1 MALGSLGAEP
11 LVYPGDRTVSEP
23 RPIKILIVDDHPM
36 LREGVAAVLGCEDDM
51 QIVGEA
57 ASGIEALALFRTL
70 NPDITLM
77 DLQMPGMN
85 GVEAIRAIRKEKSD
99 ARIIVLTTYSGDMLA
114 SRALKAGASGYLLKN
129 TLKDELAET
138 IRAVHSGRR
147 RVPPEIAAEIA
158 EHLSDE
164 HLSDR
169 EIDVLSR
176 VARGL
181 SNKEV
186 ARELSISG
194 GTVNAHV
201 KNILLKLHAH
211 DRTQAVTVAL
221 KRGIIEI

>member
-1 MALGSLGAEP
+1 LTEQQTL
-11 LVYPGDRTVSEP
+11 
-23 RPIKILIVDDHPM
+23 KILIVDDHPI

-57 ASGIEALALFRTL
+57 ASGVEAIALFGTL

-77 DLQMPGMN
+77 DLQMPGMS
-85 GVEAIRAIRKEKSD
+85 GVETIREIRKEKSD

-114 SRALKAGASGYLLKN
+114 SRALKAGASGYLLKSAI
-129 TLKDELAET
+129 KDELAET
-138 IRAVHSGRR
+138 IRMVHSGRR

-158 EHLSDE
+158 EHLGDE

-169 EIDVLSR
+169 ELDVLSK
-176 VARGL
+176 VARGR
-181 SNKEV
+181 SNKEI
-186 ARELSISG
+186 ARELSISV

-211 DRTQAVTVAL
+211 DRTEAVTVAL
-221 KRGIIEI
+221 KRGIMEI

>member
-1 MALGSLGAEP
+1 
-11 LVYPGDRTVSEP
+11 
-23 RPIKILIVDDHPM
+23 VDDHAI

-51 QIVGEA
+51 QVVGEA
-57 ASGIEALALFRTL
+57 ASGIEALESIRVLD
-70 NPDITLM
+70 PDITLM

-85 GVEAIRAIRKEKSD
+85 GVETIRVIRKEKSD

-114 SRALKAGASGYLLKN
+114 SRALKAGASGYLLKS
-129 TLKDELAET
+129 TVKDELAET
-138 IRAVHSGRR
+138 IRVVHSGRR

-158 EHLSDE
+158 EHLGDE

-169 EIDVLSR
+169 ELDILSR
-176 VARGL
+176 VACGL
-181 SNKEV
+181 TNKEI
-186 ARELSISG
+186 ARELSIAA

>member
-1 MALGSLGAEP
+1 L
-11 LVYPGDRTVSEP
+11 SEL
-23 RPIKILIVDDHPM
+23 RPIRILIVDDHAI

-51 QIVGEA
+51 QVVGEA
-57 ASGIEALALFRTL
+57 ASGIEALESIRALD
-70 NPDITLM
+70 PDITLM

-85 GVEAIRAIRKEKSD
+85 GVETIRVIRKEKSD

-114 SRALKAGASGYLLKN
+114 SRALKAGASGYLLKS
-129 TLKDELAET
+129 TLKNELAET
-138 IRAVHSGRR
+138 IRVVHSGRR

-158 EHLSDE
+158 EHLGDE

-169 EIDVLSR
+169 ELDILSR

-181 SNKEV
+181 TNKEI
-186 ARELSISG
+186 ARELLISA

>member
-1 MALGSLGAEP
+1 L
-11 LVYPGDRTVSEP
+11 SEL
-23 RPIKILIVDDHPM
+23 RPIRILIVDDHAI

-51 QIVGEA
+51 QVVGEA
-57 ASGIEALALFRTL
+57 ASGIEALESIRVLD
-70 NPDITLM
+70 PDITLM

-85 GVEAIRAIRKEKSD
+85 GVETIRIIRKEKSD

-114 SRALKAGASGYLLKN
+114 SRALKAGASGYLLKS
-129 TLKDELAET
+129 TVKDELAET
-138 IRAVHSGRR
+138 IRVVHSGRR

-158 EHLSDE
+158 EHLGDE

-169 EIDVLSR
+169 ELDILSR

-181 SNKEV
+181 TNKEI
-186 ARELSISG
+186 ARELSIAA

>member
-1 MALGSLGAEP
+1 M
-11 LVYPGDRTVSEP
+11 SEL
-23 RPIKILIVDDHPM
+23 RPIRILIVDDHAI

-51 QIVGEA
+51 QVVGEA
-57 ASGIEALALFRTL
+57 ASGIEALESIRALD
-70 NPDITLM
+70 PDITLM

-85 GVEAIRAIRKEKSD
+85 GVETIRVIRKEKSD

-114 SRALKAGASGYLLKN
+114 SRALKAGASGYLLKS
-129 TLKDELAET
+129 TLKNELAET
-138 IRAVHSGRR
+138 IRVVHSGRR

-158 EHLSDE
+158 EHLGDE

-169 EIDVLSR
+169 ELDILSR

-181 SNKEV
+181 TNKEI
-186 ARELSISG
+186 ARELLISA

>member
-1 MALGSLGAEP
+1 LTEP
-11 LVYPGDRTVSEP
+11 QTL
-23 RPIKILIVDDHPM
+23 KILIVDDHPI

-57 ASGIEALALFRTL
+57 ANGIEAIALFGTL

-77 DLQMPGMN
+77 DLQMPGMS
-85 GVEAIRAIRKEKSD
+85 GVETIREIRKEKPD

-114 SRALKAGASGYLLKN
+114 SRALKAGASGYLLKSAI
-129 TLKDELAET
+129 KDELAET
-138 IRAVHSGRR
+138 IRMVHSGRR

-158 EHLSDE
+158 EHLGDE

-169 EIDVLSR
+169 ELDVLSR
-176 VARGL
+176 VARGR
-181 SNKEV
+181 SNKEI
-186 ARELSISG
+186 ARELSISV

-201 KNILLKLHAH
+201 KSILLKLHTH
-211 DRTQAVTVAL
+211 DRTEAVTVAL

>member
-1 MALGSLGAEP
+1 
-11 LVYPGDRTVSEP
+11 
-23 RPIKILIVDDHPM
+23 VDDHAI

-51 QIVGEA
+51 QVVGEA
-57 ASGIEALALFRTL
+57 ASGIEALESIRVLD
-70 NPDITLM
+70 PDITLM

-85 GVEAIRAIRKEKSD
+85 GVETIRVIRKEKSD

-114 SRALKAGASGYLLKN
+114 SRALKAGASGYLLKS
-129 TLKDELAET
+129 TVKDELAET
-138 IRAVHSGRR
+138 IRVVHSGRR

-158 EHLSDE
+158 EHLGDE

-169 EIDVLSR
+169 ELDILSR

-181 SNKEV
+181 TNKEI
-186 ARELSISG
+186 ARELSIAA

-221 KRGIIEI
+221 KCGIMEI

>member
-1 MALGSLGAEP
+1 L
-11 LVYPGDRTVSEP
+11 SEL
-23 RPIKILIVDDHPM
+23 RPIRILIVDDHAI

-51 QIVGEA
+51 QVVGEA
-57 ASGIEALALFRTL
+57 ASGIEALESIRVLD
-70 NPDITLM
+70 PDITLM

-85 GVEAIRAIRKEKSD
+85 GVETIRVIRKEKSD

-114 SRALKAGASGYLLKN
+114 SRALKAGASGYLLKS
-129 TLKDELAET
+129 TVKDELAET
-138 IRAVHSGRR
+138 IRVVHSGRR

-158 EHLSDE
+158 EHLGDE

-169 EIDVLSR
+169 ELDILSR

-181 SNKEV
+181 TNKEI
-186 ARELSISG
+186 ARELSIAA

>member
-1 MALGSLGAEP
+1 MVLGSLGTES
-11 LVYPGDRTVSEP
+11 LIHNGDQALNEP
-23 RPIKILIVDDHPM
+23 RTIRILIVDDHPI

-51 QIVGEA
+51 EIVGEA
-57 ASGIEALALFRTL
+57 ASGMQALELFRALA
-70 NPDITLM
+70 PDITLM

-85 GVEAIRAIRKEKSD
+85 GVETIGVIRREKSD

-114 SRALKAGASGYLLKN
+114 SRALKAGASGYLLKS

-138 IRAVHSGRR
+138 IRVVHSGRR
-147 RVPPEIAAEIA
+147 RVLPEIAAEIA

-169 EIDVLSR
+169 ELDVLSR
-176 VARGL
+176 VARGC
-181 SNKEV
+181 SNKEI
-186 ARELSISG
+186 ARELSISA

-201 KNILLKLHAH
+201 KSILLKLHTH
-211 DRTQAVTVAL
+211 DRTEAVTVAL